1 MTPETFI
8 SSIKRDVHD
17 SSVRGVI
24 ETLKHPTGRKPPQ
37 RVVEL
42 SQWFQSLSSS
52 DRVRVEQLVQLA
64 IHSGIF
70 GLLAVLDGVRTI
82 EKDASLELSYHG
94 NGKQHSLTGSS
105 QEFLHDIYQS
115 RVYAQ
120 VFGSAV

>member
-8 SSIKRDVHD
+8 SSIKTDVHD

-24 ETLKHPTGRKPPQ
+24 ETLQHPAGRKPPQ

-42 SQWFQSLSSS
+42 SQWFHSLSSS
-52 DRVRVEQLVQLA
+52 DRVRVEQVIQLA
-64 IHSGIF
+64 VHNGIF
-70 GLLAVLDGVRTI
+70 GLLAILDGVRTI
-82 EKDASLELSYHG
+82 EKDASLELSCRR

-115 RVYAQ
+115 DVYEQ
-120 VFGSAV
+120 VFGSAG